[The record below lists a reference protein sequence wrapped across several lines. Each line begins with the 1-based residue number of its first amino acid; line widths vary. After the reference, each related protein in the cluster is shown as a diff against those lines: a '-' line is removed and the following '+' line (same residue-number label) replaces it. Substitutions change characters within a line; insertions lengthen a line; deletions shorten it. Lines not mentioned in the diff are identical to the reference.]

1 MPSSNATHRR
11 GSALIIAMICL
22 VLTSV
27 LTVSLVQIV
36 LLQRGQVERDEWQL
50 QAEWLAESGIDR
62 AVAQLSTNASYNG
75 EEWLLHPPDAPAP
88 LGRVTITIDRAA
100 EGAGLHV
107 TAVADVP
114 HDAEE
119 RARVRK
125 TILMESPQLSTGE
138 P

>member
-1 MPSSNATHRR
+1 MLRSDLTRRR

-50 QAEWLAESGIDR
+50 QAEWLAESGLDR
-62 AVAQLSTNASYNG
+62 AVAQLASNASYSG
-75 EEWLLHPPDAPAP
+75 EEWLPQPSDAPAP
-88 LGRVTITIDRAA
+88 LGRVTITMERLSDTSGMR
-100 EGAGLHV
+100 V

-125 TILMESPQLSTGE
+125 TMMIEPPQQAAGQ